1 MSARRSGST
10 LVSVALAMVTA
21 VGIAGTAQAV
31 PPPPPNPS
39 DSELQQGRVDVDS
52 KAGEVGRLTNQLTQ
66 AETKLL
72 ELSAEVQL
80 KMEDANKAQVDLDE
94 AEAAALAAKR
104 DADGAKAEAE
114 AAGRAIEEVRKQV
127 DAFASSSYQQGSTV
141 GSIRAL
147 MGVRSADEL
156 LERLRML
163 DAASGSQLTALD
175 NMHRARTDKANK
187 DSLARKAL
195 EVAKSKEDAA
205 ETAKRTADTARNAA
219 VSARA
224 GQERR
229 AEQLEN
235 ERGSVERQLEEARN
249 RVGGLQNQ
257 RRTFENWQEAK
268 RREEAELAR
277 QAAEAAAAAA
287 SEERRRTGGSS
298 GGGNR
303 GTAQKPTRVSGSG
316 AAQIVINRAL
326 SQLGVIYA
334 WGGGNG
340 SGPTRGIRDGGVAD
354 SFGDYRKIGF
364 DCSGLMIY
372 AFAGIGINLAHYSG
386 YQYNSGRKVPL
397 SQMQPGDM
405 LFWAHSGGRIHH
417 VAMYIGGGRM
427 VEAPFSGARVR
438 VTSVRYG
445 GIMPYATRLI

>member
-1 MSARRSGST
+1 MSTRRSGST

-39 DSELQQGRVDVDS
+39 DTELQQGRVDVDS
-52 KAGEVGRLTNQLTQ
+52 KAGEVGKLTNQLTQ

-94 AEAAALAAKR
+94 AEAAAVAAKR

-175 NMHRARTDKANK
+175 NMQRARTDKANK

-195 EVAKSKEDAA
+195 EIAKQKEDAA
-205 ETAKRTADTARNAA
+205 EAAKRAADVARAAA
-219 VSARA
+219 VTARA

-235 ERGSVERQLEEARN
+235 ERSSVERQLEEARN
-249 RVGGLQNQ
+249 RVSGLQNQ

-287 SEERRRTGGSS
+287 SEERRRTGG
-298 GGGNR
+298 GGTR
-303 GTAQKPTRVSGSG
+303 GTVQRPTRVAGSG
-316 AAQIVINRAL
+316 AVQIVINRAL

-354 SFGDYRKIGF
+354 VFGDYRKIGF

-372 AFAGIGINLAHYSG
+372 AFAGVGINLAHYSG
-386 YQYNSGRKVPL
+386 YQYNAGRKVPL

-445 GIMPYATRLI
+445 GIMPYATRLL

>member
-1 MSARRSGST
+1 MSTRRSGST

-21 VGIAGTAQAV
+21 VGIAGTAEAV

-39 DSELQQGRVDVDS
+39 DAELQQGRVDVDS
-52 KAGEVGRLTNQLTQ
+52 KAGEVGKLTNQLAQ

-80 KMEDANKAQVDLDE
+80 KMEDANKAQVDLDA

-175 NMHRARTDKANK
+175 NMQRARTDKANK

-195 EVAKSKEDAA
+195 EVAKQKEDAA
-205 ETAKRTADTARNAA
+205 EAAKRAADAARAAA

-235 ERGSVERQLEEARN
+235 ERSSVERQLEEARN

-287 SEERRRTGGSS
+287 SEERRRTGG
-298 GGGNR
+298 GGTR
-303 GTAQKPTRVSGSG
+303 GTVQRPTRVAGSG
-316 AAQIVINRAL
+316 AVQIVINRAL

-354 SFGDYRKIGF
+354 AFGDYRKIGF

-372 AFAGIGINLAHYSG
+372 AFSAVGINLPHYSG
-386 YQYNSGRKVPL
+386 YQYNYGRRVPL

-405 LFWAHSGGRIHH
+405 LFWGNGGRIHH

-445 GIMPYATRLI
+445 GIMPYAARLL